1 MQPQRMHY
9 SCQVDIATTRDRV
22 LALMTDPQRA
32 HEWQPGLE
40 RYESVEGERGRPG
53 SVSRLHFAGAPGDGV
68 MTERVETLDES
79 SYDVV
84 YLLGPVRN
92 ENHNS
97 FTDLPDT
104 TGVLLDLAGL
114 TGGSERTL
122 VFTRTKYG
130 AKKLTKQ
137 LNGRGVPAVE
147 LHGNLGQ
154 NARVRNLDAF
164 HSGTVQ
170 TLVAVMVQR
179 PVPAVRSGSERR

>member
-9 SCQVDIATTRDRV
+9 SCQVDIATTRDWV

-92 ENHNS
+92 ENHNT
-97 FTDLPDT
+97 FTDLPADAAT
-104 TGVLLDLAGL
+104 TGGGTRWLAEHVFHLPPMMLDHMGP
-114 TGGSERTL
+114 GGQDAFRANTQRAMETFRDWCE
-122 VFTRTKYG
+122 
-130 AKKLTKQ
+130 A
-137 LNGRGVPAVE
+137 
-147 LHGNLGQ
+147 
-154 NARVRNLDAF
+154 NAR
-164 HSGTVQ
+164 
-170 TLVAVMVQR
+170 
-179 PVPAVRSGSERR
+179 